1 VRHLAELGHAVD
13 VLCCAAYDPSLAGK
27 PVVVGGRP
35 NDVALPNA
43 VLTNGTGSGDPDIT
57 RYQGSTADPV
67 DQQTGLLGLS
77 RIRDISLL
85 AVPDEEV
92 LRELGAFDDDEP
104 QDKPPAPDAHSAQA
118 ATTAKDSPAHPLVNP
133 GR

>member
-1 VRHLAELGHAVD
+1 MPKTTSRPIFTSVICRGICKPPILTEFPD
-13 VLCCAAYDPSLAGK
+13 VIEDYDNLSIIPTDSNYAQSEVNSASKL
-27 PVVVGGRP
+27 VVLTVGGRP

-85 AVPDEEV
+85 AVPDEVV
-92 LRELGAFDDDEP
+92 L
-104 QDKPPAPDAHSAQA
+104 
-118 ATTAKDSPAHPLVNP
+118 PLIRNDIIQ
-133 GR
+133 